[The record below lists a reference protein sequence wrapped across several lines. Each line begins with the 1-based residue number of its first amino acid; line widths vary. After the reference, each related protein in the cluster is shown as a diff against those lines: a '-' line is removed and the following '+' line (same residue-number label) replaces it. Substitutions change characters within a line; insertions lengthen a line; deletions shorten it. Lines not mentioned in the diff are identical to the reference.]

1 MATSLP
7 TSARIVII
15 GGGVIGTSIAY
26 HLTRSGEK
34 DVLLLEKSHLT
45 EGATWHAA
53 GLVGQFRS
61 QQNLMSLM
69 NDSVKLFDTLAEDTG
84 QEIDWHKFGSL
95 RLAQT
100 EERWKELLK
109 SYSAAQAVGF
119 EMNLLTPNEAR
130 EVYPLIET
138 SDLVGAAFIP
148 ADGYIDPNS
157 LTQAYAKGIR
167 ANGGSIFEG
176 VMVTDLLRAGDR
188 ITHVVTE
195 QGNIEVETVVNAA
208 GLWARQVGWMAGVE
222 IPAGVVEH
230 QYLVTEKSD
239 LIPDGLPALRDPD
252 GGFYAKPEPGALA
265 IGGWERQ
272 TNKVNPKEGFP
283 WQNERFLFD
292 GDMDRLQ
299 EFFEPAMH
307 RIPVLGELGMRTIV
321 NGPIPISPDGEPIMG
336 PVPGLSNFF
345 SACAFTSGIAAS
357 GGAGKAVSNWILE
370 GDPGLDLWPFDIRR
384 FGPLH
389 AGQRFLHDRAVESYS
404 KYYAIH
410 WPGEEME
417 SARGVR
423 RSPLYQTLKDQGAV
437 FGSKFG
443 WERANWF
450 AQGDIPQQDILG
462 FDRPQQDITIGR
474 EHRAAREGVVL
485 IDMTS
490 FTKFEISGP
499 DACRF
504 LQYLAV
510 ANVDKPVGGAT
521 YTQLCNEHGGIE
533 ADVTIIRRTE
543 DCFWLI
549 TGSALGVRDR
559 HWIESH
565 LQGDLDRRSNSR
577 RSSDESWTRSGEQ
590 WIHSGE
596 QSVRA
601 NSPGFNKVELRDIT
615 SAHGVINLAGPLARK
630 VLEKVCDDDVS
641 HQAFPFMAAKDIRV
655 GYAPALAYRVTYIGE
670 LGWELY
676 IPSEYLQYVYELLQ
690 QAGEEFGI
698 TNIGYRA
705 IDSLR
710 LEKRYLAWGV
720 DITPDY
726 NPFEAGLQF
735 LIDWDKGDF
744 IGAEALARIKQEG
757 VQQKLVCLAL
767 DKPLPVFGGEAIF
780 CGDRVVAQTT
790 SGNFGYSTGKSLVLG
805 YLPVDVLDQ
814 SDFTVEAFGERS
826 PASIV
831 KGSIYDPK
839 REKILC

>member
-1 MATSLP
+1 MTTPLP
-7 TSARIVII
+7 SSARYVII

-26 HLTRSGEK
+26 HLTLAGEA
-34 DVLLLEKSHLT
+34 DVLLLEKSSLT

-69 NDSVKLFDTLAEDTG
+69 NDSVQLFDGLADATG
-84 QEIDWHKFGSL
+84 QDPGWRKFGSL
-95 RLAQT
+95 RLAQS
-100 EERWKELLK
+100 EDRWKELLK

-119 EMNLLTPNEAR
+119 EMHMLTPREAGD
-130 EVYPLIET
+130 VYPLLET

-157 LTQAYAKGIR
+157 LTQAYAKGTR
-167 ANGGSIFEG
+167 ANGGKIIEG
-176 VMVTDLLRAGDR
+176 VMVNGLRRDQDR
-188 ITHVVTE
+188 ITHVETE
-195 QGNIEVETVVNAA
+195 QGAIEVETVVNAA

-230 QYLVTEKSD
+230 QYLVTEKSEQ
-239 LIPDGLPALRDPD
+239 IPPGLPALRDPD

-265 IGGWERQ
+265 IGGWERE
-272 TNKVNPKEGFP
+272 TRKVNPREGFP
-283 WQNERFLFD
+283 WENERHLFD
-292 GDMDRLQ
+292 GDLDRIE
-299 EFFEPAMH
+299 EFFEPAMR
-307 RIPVLGELGMRTIV
+307 RIPILGELGMRSIV

-336 PVPGLSNFF
+336 PVPGLRNFYA
-345 SACAFTSGIAAS
+345 ACAFTSGIAAS
-357 GGAGKAVSNWILE
+357 GGAGKALANWILH
-370 GDPGLDLWPFDIRR
+370 GDPGLDLWAFDVRR
-384 FGPLH
+384 FGSLH

-410 WPGEEME
+410 WPGEELE

-423 RSPLYQTLKDQGAV
+423 RSPLYQTLKQQGAV

-450 AQGDIPQQDILG
+450 SYGDIPQQDVHG
-462 FDRPQQDITIGR
+462 FDRPQQDITVGR
-474 EHRAAREGVVL
+474 EHRAAREAVVL
-485 IDMTS
+485 IDMSS

-499 DACRF
+499 DACGF

-510 ANVDKPVGGAT
+510 ANIDRESGGAT
-521 YTQLCNEHGGIE
+521 YTQLCNERGGIE
-533 ADVTIIRRTE
+533 ADVTIIRRSR

-549 TGSALGVRDR
+549 TGSGLGVRDR
-559 HWIESH
+559 HWIESQ
-565 LQGDLDRRSNSR
+565 LQA
-577 RSSDESWTRSGEQ
+577 TQ
-590 WIHSGE
+590 FK
-596 QSVRA
+596 Q
-601 NSPGFNKVELRDIT
+601 VEIRDIT

-630 VLEKVCDDDVS
+630 VLQKVCDDDLD
-641 HQAFPFMAAKDIRV
+641 HAAFPFMTAKDVRI

-676 IPSEYLQYVYELLQ
+676 VPSEYLQYVYEELQ
-690 QAGEEFGI
+690 QAGAEFGI

-710 LEKRYLAWGV
+710 LEKRYLAWGA

-726 NPFEAGLQF
+726 NPFEAGLEF
-735 LIDWDKGDF
+735 LIDWNKGDF
-744 IGAEALARIKQEG
+744 IGAQALARIKREG
-757 VQQKLVCLAL
+757 VQRKLVCLAL

-780 CGDRVVAQTT
+780 CDGEVVAQTT
-790 SGNFGYSTGKSLVLG
+790 SGNFGYSVGNSLVLG
-805 YLPVDVLDQ
+805 YLPVEALERN
-814 SDFTVEAFGERS
+814 DFMVEAFGERS

-831 KGSIYDPK
+831 KGAAYDPK
-839 REKILC
+839 REKILR

>member
-1 MATSLP
+1 MAASIP

-34 DVLLLEKSHLT
+34 DVVLLEKSHLT

-69 NDSVKLFDTLAEDTG
+69 NDSVNLFDKLGEETG

-100 EERWKELLK
+100 EARWKELLR

-119 EMNLLTPNEAR
+119 EMNLLTPSEAH

-138 SDLVGAAFIP
+138 GDLVGAAFIP

-167 ANGGSIFEG
+167 ANGGRIFEG
-176 VMVTDLLRAGDR
+176 VMATDLLRAGKR
-188 ITHVVTE
+188 ITHVVTA

-222 IPAGVVEH
+222 IPAAVVEH

-265 IGGWERQ
+265 IGGWERK
-272 TNKVNPKEGFP
+272 TNTVNPKGGFP

-292 GDMDRLQ
+292 ADTDRLA
-299 EFFEPAMH
+299 EFFEPAMR

-357 GGAGKAVSNWILE
+357 GGAGKAVANWIVE

-384 FGPLH
+384 FGALH
-389 AGQRFLHDRAVESYS
+389 AGQHFLHERAVESYS
-404 KYYAIH
+404 RYYAIH
-410 WPGEEME
+410 WPGEELE

-423 RSPLYQTLKDQGAV
+423 RSPLYQTLKQQGAV

-462 FDRPQQDITIGR
+462 FDRPQQDITVGR
-474 EHRAAREGVVL
+474 EHRAARQGVVL
-485 IDMTS
+485 IDMSS

-499 DACRF
+499 QACAF

-510 ANVDKPVGGAT
+510 ANVDKVPGGAS
-521 YTQLCNEHGGIE
+521 YTQLCNQRGGIE
-533 ADVTIIRRTE
+533 ADVTIIRRTQ

-559 HWIESH
+559 HWIESY
-565 LQGDLDRRSNSR
+565 LSGSSENQIKSQRSKNPQ
-577 RSSDESWTRSGEQ
+577 WTRSGEQ
-590 WIHSGE
+590 WTPSAEHTMKSIS
-596 QSVRA
+596 R
-601 NSPGFNKVELRDIT
+601 GFSKVELRDIT

-630 VLEKVCDDDVS
+630 VLQKVCDEDVS
-641 HQAFPFMAAKDIRV
+641 HDAFPFMAAKDIRI

-676 IPSEYLQYVYELLQ
+676 IPSEYLQYAYQVLQ
-690 QAGEEFGI
+690 QAGAEFGI
-698 TNIGYRA
+698 TDIGYRA

-735 LIDWDKGDF
+735 LIDWNKGDF
-744 IGAEALARIKQEG
+744 IGAEALARIRQEG
-757 VQQKLVCLAL
+757 VRQKLVCLAL
-767 DKPLPVFGGEAIF
+767 DDPLPVFGGEAIF
-780 CGDRVVAQTT
+780 CGDKVVAQTT
-790 SGNFGYSTGKSLVLG
+790 SGNFGYSVGNSLVLG
-805 YLPVDVLDQ
+805 YLPVEVLEHG
-814 SDFTVEAFGERS
+814 DFMVEAFGERS
-826 PASIV
+826 AASIV
-831 KGSIYDPK
+831 KGAIYDPA

>member
-1 MATSLP
+1 MAASLP
-7 TSARIVII
+7 TSARIAII
-15 GGGVIGTSIAY
+15 GGGVIGTGIAY

-34 DVLLLEKSHLT
+34 DVVLLEKSRLT

-69 NDSVKLFDTLAEDTG
+69 NDSVKLFDILAEETG

-100 EERWKELLK
+100 EDRWKELLK
-109 SYSAAQAVGF
+109 SHSAAQAVGF

-130 EVYPLIET
+130 DLYPLIET
-138 SDLVGAAFIP
+138 DDLVGAAFIP

-157 LTQAYAKGIR
+157 LTQAYAKGAR
-167 ANGGSIFEG
+167 ANGGRIFEG
-176 VMVTDLLRAGDR
+176 VMVNNLLRDGDR
-188 ITHVVTE
+188 ITHLVTE
-195 QGNIEVETVVNAA
+195 QGNIEVETVINAA

-239 LIPDGLPALRDPD
+239 LIPAGLPALRDPD

-265 IGGWERQ
+265 IGGWEKQ
-272 TNKVNPKEGFP
+272 TNSVNPKEGFP
-283 WQNERFLFD
+283 WQNERHLFD
-292 GDMDRLQ
+292 GDMDRLS
-299 EFFEPAMH
+299 EFFEPAIR

-321 NGPIPISPDGEPIMG
+321 NGPIPISPDGEPIIG

-345 SACAFTSGIAAS
+345 AACAFTSGIAAS
-357 GGAGKAVSNWILE
+357 GGAGKAVANWILE

-389 AGQRFLHDRAVESYS
+389 AGQKFLHDRAVESYS

-410 WPGEEME
+410 WPGEELE
-417 SARGVR
+417 SSRGVR

-450 AQGDIPQQDILG
+450 AHGDIPQQEVYG
-462 FDRPQQDITIGR
+462 FDRPQQALTVGR
-474 EHRAAREGVVL
+474 EHLAAREGVVL
-485 IDMTS
+485 IDMSS
-490 FTKFEISGP
+490 FTKFEISGSQ
-499 DACRF
+499 ACQF
-504 LQYLAV
+504 LNYLAV
-510 ANVDKPVGGAT
+510 ANVDKEPGGAT
-521 YTQLCNEHGGIE
+521 YTQLCNERGGIE
-533 ADVTIIRRTE
+533 ADVTIIRRSE

-549 TGSALGVRDR
+549 TGSGLGVRDR

-565 LQGDLDRRSNSR
+565 LHGILDRHINPDRFSN
-577 RSSDESWTRSGEQ
+577 EQWTRSGERS
-590 WIHSGE
+590 I
-596 QSVRA
+596 RPNA
-601 NSPGFNKVELRDIT
+601 PGFDKVELRDIT
-615 SAHGVINLAGPLARK
+615 SAYGVINLAGPLARK
-630 VLEKVCDDDVS
+630 VLQKVCDEDLS
-641 HQAFPFMAAKDIRV
+641 HEAFPFMAARDIRI

-676 IPSEYLQYVYELLQ
+676 IPSEYLQYVYEELQ

-744 IGAEALARIKQEG
+744 IGAEALAEIRQQG
-757 VQQKLVCLAL
+757 VRQKLVCLAL
-767 DKPLPVFGGEAIF
+767 HNPLPVFGGEAIF
-780 CGDRVVAQTT
+780 CDDKVVAQTT
-790 SGNFGYSTGKSLVLG
+790 SGNFGYSIGKSLVLG
-805 YLPVDVLDQ
+805 YLPVDVLDR
-814 SDFTVEAFGERS
+814 SDFGVEAFGERT

-831 KGSIYDPK
+831 KGAIYDPK

>member
-1 MATSLP
+1 MTASIPAST
-7 TSARIVII
+7 RIVVI

-26 HLTRSGEK
+26 HLARAGAK
-34 DVLLLEKSHLT
+34 DVLLLEKSKLT

-69 NDSVKLFDTLAEDTG
+69 NDSVKLFDRLGQETG
-84 QEIDWHKFGSL
+84 QDLGWRKFGSI

-100 EERWKELLK
+100 ENRWKELLK

-119 EMNLLTPNEAR
+119 EMNLLTPSEAG
-130 EVYPLIET
+130 ELYPLIET
-138 SDLVGAAFIP
+138 ADLVGAAFIP

-167 ANGGSIFEG
+167 ANGGRIVEG
-176 VMVTDLLRAGDR
+176 VMVTDMVHDKNR
-188 ITHVVTE
+188 ITQVVTD
-195 QGNIEVETVVNAA
+195 QGSIAVETVVNAA
-208 GLWARQVGWMAGVE
+208 GLWARQLGWMAGVE
-222 IPAGVVEH
+222 IPAAVVEH

-272 TNKVNPKEGFP
+272 TNKVNPREGFP

-292 GDMDRLQ
+292 GNMDRLA
-299 EFFEPAMH
+299 EFFEPAMQ
-307 RIPVLGELGMRTIV
+307 RIPALGELGMRSIV

-336 PVPGLSNFF
+336 PVPGLDNFF

-357 GGAGKAVSNWILE
+357 GGAGKAMANWILE

-389 AGQRFLHDRAVESYS
+389 AGQKFLHDRAVESYS

-410 WPGEEME
+410 WPGEELE
-417 SARGVR
+417 AARGVR
-423 RSPLYQTLKDQGAV
+423 RSPLYQTLRDQGAV

-450 AQGDIPQQDILG
+450 AQNSIAQQDVHG
-462 FDRPQQDITIGR
+462 FDRPQQDITVGC

-485 IDMTS
+485 VDMSS
-490 FTKFEISGP
+490 FTKFEISGV

-510 ANVDKPVGGAT
+510 ANVDKQPGGAS
-521 YTQLCNEHGGIE
+521 YTQLCNQRGGIE
-533 ADVTIIRRTE
+533 ADVTIIRRSE

-549 TGSALGVRDR
+549 TGSGFGVRDR
-559 HWIESH
+559 HWIERNLKGYGSA
-565 LQGDLDRRSNSR
+565 
-577 RSSDESWTRSGEQ
+577 T
-590 WIHSGE
+590 
-596 QSVRA
+596 
-601 NSPGFNKVELRDIT
+601 VEIRDIT
-615 SAHGVINLAGPLARK
+615 STYGVINLAGPLARK
-630 VLEKVCDDDVS
+630 VLQKVCDDDVS
-641 HQAFPFMAAKDIRV
+641 HEAFPFMAAKDIRI
-655 GYAPALAYRVTYIGE
+655 GYAPALAYRVSYIGE

-676 IPSEYLQYVYELLQ
+676 IPSEYLQYAYETLQ
-690 QAGEEFGI
+690 QAGEEFDI
-698 TNIGYRA
+698 TNMGYRA

-735 LIDWDKGDF
+735 SIDWNKGDF
-744 IGAEALARIKQEG
+744 VGAEALEKIKQQG
-757 VQQKLVCLAL
+757 VSQKLACLAL
-767 DKPLPVFGGEAIF
+767 NKPLPVFGGEAVF
-780 CGDRVVAQTT
+780 LGDKVVAQTT
-790 SGNFGYSTGKSLVLG
+790 SGNFGYMVGKSLVLC
-805 YLPVDVLDQ
+805 YLPVDLLDENKFMVQ
-814 SDFTVEAFGERS
+814 SFDEKS
-826 PASIV
+826 NASLV
-831 KGSIYDPK
+831 KGAAYDPERK
-839 REKILC
+839 KMLC

>member
-1 MATSLP
+1 MTASFP

-34 DVLLLEKSHLT
+34 DVVLLEKSHLT
-45 EGATWHAA
+45 EGGTWHAA

-69 NDSVKLFDTLAEDTG
+69 SDSVKLFDTLAEETG
-84 QEIDWHKFGSL
+84 QDPDWHKVGSL
-95 RLAQT
+95 RLAQS
-100 EERWKELLK
+100 ENRWKELLK

-119 EMNLLTPNEAR
+119 EMNLLTPSEAR
-130 EVYPLIET
+130 DLYPLIEID
-138 SDLVGAAFIP
+138 DLVGAAFIP
-148 ADGYIDPNS
+148 EDGYIDPNS
-157 LTQAYAKGIR
+157 LTQAYARGIR
-167 ANGGSIFEG
+167 ANGGQIFEG
-176 VMVTDLLRAGDR
+176 VMASDLLRESDR
-188 ITHVVTE
+188 ITHVVTD
-195 QGNIEVETVVNAA
+195 QGSIEVETVVNAA
-208 GLWARQVGWMAGVE
+208 GLWARQIGWMAGVE

-239 LIPDGLPALRDPD
+239 QIPTGLPALRDPD

-272 TNKVNPKEGFP
+272 TNTVNPKEGFP
-283 WQNERFLFD
+283 WENERHLFD
-292 GDMDRLQ
+292 GDMDRLA
-299 EFFEPAMH
+299 EFFEPAMR
-307 RIPVLGELGMRTIV
+307 RIPILAELGMRTIV

-345 SACAFTSGIAAS
+345 AACAFTSGIAAS
-357 GGAGKAVSNWILE
+357 GGAGKAVANWILE

-410 WPGEEME
+410 WPGEELE

-450 AQGDIPQQDILG
+450 ASGEIPQRDVLG
-462 FDRPQQDITIGR
+462 FDRPQQDITVGR
-474 EHRAAREGVVL
+474 EHLAARKGVVL
-485 IDMTS
+485 IDMSS

-499 DACRF
+499 RACEF

-510 ANVDKPVGGAT
+510 ANVDKEPGGAT
-521 YTQLCNEHGGIE
+521 YTQLCNQRGGIE
-533 ADVTIIRRTE
+533 ADVTIIRRSE

-549 TGSALGVRDR
+549 TGSGLGVRDR
-559 HWIESH
+559 HWIDSQ
-565 LQGDLDRRSNSR
+565 LISYLDQHGHSSR
-577 RSSDESWTRSGEQ
+577 
-590 WIHSGE
+590 
-596 QSVRA
+596 
-601 NSPGFNKVELRDIT
+601 FNQVVVRDIS

-630 VLEKVCDDDVS
+630 VLQKVCDADLS
-641 HQAFPFMAAKDIRV
+641 HDTFPFMATRDIRI

-698 TNIGYRA
+698 INIGYRA

-710 LEKRYLAWGV
+710 MEKRYLAWGI

-744 IGAEALARIKQEG
+744 IGAQALAKIRQDG
-757 VQQKLVCLAL
+757 VQQKLACLVL
-767 DKPLPVFGGEAIF
+767 NDPLPVFGGEAIF
-780 CGDRVVAQTT
+780 ADGRVVAQTT
-790 SGNFGYSTGKSLVLG
+790 SGNFGYSIEKSLVLG
-805 YLPVDVLDQ
+805 YLPVELLK
-814 SDFTVEAFGERS
+814 SGDFEIEAFGQRS
-826 PASIV
+826 SASLI
-831 KGSIYDPK
+831 KGAAYDPD
-839 REKILC
+839 RAKILC

>member
-1 MATSLP
+1 MTAQLP
-7 TSARIVII
+7 PSVRYLVI

-26 HLTRSGEK
+26 HLTRAGEN
-34 DVLLLEKSHLT
+34 DVLLLEKSSLT

-69 NDSVKLFDTLAEDTG
+69 NDSVQLFDDLAAETG
-84 QEIDWHKFGSL
+84 QDPGWRKLGSL
-95 RLAQT
+95 RLAQS
-100 EERWKELLK
+100 EDRWKELLK

-119 EMNLLTPNEAR
+119 EMHMLTPREAGD
-130 EVYPLIET
+130 VYPLIET

-167 ANGGSIFEG
+167 ANGGTIIEG
-176 VMVTDLLRAGDR
+176 VMVTGLRREGGR
-188 ITHVVTE
+188 ITHVETA
-195 QGNIEVETVVNAA
+195 QGAIEVETVVNAA

-239 LIPDGLPALRDPD
+239 KIPAGLPALRDPD
-252 GGFYAKPEPGALA
+252 GGYYAKPEPGALA

-272 TNKVNPKEGFP
+272 TRKVNPREGFP
-283 WQNERFLFD
+283 WENERHLFD
-292 GDMDRLQ
+292 GDMDRIE
-299 EFFEPAMH
+299 EFFEPAMW
-307 RIPVLGELGMRTIV
+307 RIPILGELGMRSIV

-345 SACAFTSGIAAS
+345 AACAFTSGIAAS
-357 GGAGKAVSNWILE
+357 GGAGKALANWMLH
-370 GDPGLDLWPFDIRR
+370 GDPGLDLWAFDVRR

-410 WPGEEME
+410 WPGEELE

-423 RSPLYQTLKDQGAV
+423 RSPLYHLLKQQGAV

-450 AQGDIPQQDILG
+450 SYGDIEQRDVHG
-462 FDRPQQDITIGR
+462 FDRPQQDITVGR
-474 EHRAAREGVVL
+474 EHRAAREAVVL
-485 IDMTS
+485 IDMSS
-490 FTKFEISGP
+490 FTKFEISGRE
-499 DACRF
+499 ACGF

-510 ANVDKPVGGAT
+510 ANVDRDPGGAG
-521 YTQLCNEHGGIE
+521 YTQLCNERGGIE
-533 ADVTIIRRTE
+533 ADVTVIRRAG

-549 TGSALGVRDR
+549 TGSGLGVRDR
-559 HWIESH
+559 HWIESK
-565 LQGDLDRRSNSR
+565 LQASEFS
-577 RSSDESWTRSGEQ
+577 Q
-590 WIHSGE
+590 
-596 QSVRA
+596 
-601 NSPGFNKVELRDIT
+601 VEIRDIT
-615 SAHGVINLAGPLARK
+615 SAHGVINLAGPLARE
-630 VLEKVCDDDVS
+630 VLQKVCDADLGDA
-641 HQAFPFMAAKDIRV
+641 AFPFMTAQDVRV

-676 IPSEYLQYVYELLQ
+676 IPSEYLQYVYEELQ
-690 QAGEEFGI
+690 QAGAEFGV

-710 LEKRYLAWGV
+710 LEKRYLAWGT

-726 NPFEAGLQF
+726 NPFEAGLEF
-735 LIDWDKGDF
+735 LIDWKKGDF
-744 IGAEALARIKQEG
+744 IGAEALARIKREG
-757 VQQKLVCLAL
+757 LSRAR
-767 DKPLPVFGGEAIF
+767 G
-780 CGDRVVAQTT
+780 T
-790 SGNFGYSTGKSLVLG
+790 
-805 YLPVDVLDQ
+805 
-814 SDFTVEAFGERS
+814 
-826 PASIV
+826 PAGV
-831 KGSIYDPK
+831 
-839 REKILC
+839 RR

>member
-1 MATSLP
+1 MAASLP
-7 TSARIVII
+7 TSARIAII
-15 GGGVIGTSIAY
+15 GGGVIGTAIAY

-34 DVLLLEKSHLT
+34 DVVLLEKSRLT

-69 NDSVKLFDTLAEDTG
+69 NDSVKLFDILAEETG

-100 EERWKELLK
+100 EDRWKELLK
-109 SYSAAQAVGF
+109 SHSAAQAVGF

-130 EVYPLIET
+130 DLYPLIET
-138 SDLVGAAFIP
+138 DDLVGAAFIP

-157 LTQAYAKGIR
+157 LTQAYAKGAR
-167 ANGGSIFEG
+167 ANGGRIFEG
-176 VMVTDLLRAGDR
+176 VMVNNLLRDGDR
-188 ITHVVTE
+188 ITHLVTE
-195 QGNIEVETVVNAA
+195 QGNIEVETVINAA

-239 LIPDGLPALRDPD
+239 LIPAGLPALRDPD

-265 IGGWERQ
+265 IGGWEKQ
-272 TNKVNPKEGFP
+272 TNSVNPKEGFP
-283 WQNERFLFD
+283 WQNERHLFD
-292 GDMDRLQ
+292 GDMDRLS
-299 EFFEPAMH
+299 EFFEPAIR

-321 NGPIPISPDGEPIMG
+321 NGPIPISPDGEPIIG

-345 SACAFTSGIAAS
+345 AACAFTSGIAAS
-357 GGAGKAVSNWILE
+357 GGAGKAVANWILE

-389 AGQRFLHDRAVESYS
+389 AGQKFLHDRAVESYS

-410 WPGEEME
+410 WPGEELE

-450 AQGDIPQQDILG
+450 AHGDIPQQEVYG
-462 FDRPQQDITIGR
+462 FDRPQQALTVGR
-474 EHRAAREGVVL
+474 EHLAAREGVVL
-485 IDMTS
+485 IDMSS
-490 FTKFEISGP
+490 FTKFEISGSQ
-499 DACRF
+499 ACQF
-504 LQYLAV
+504 LNYLAV
-510 ANVDKPVGGAT
+510 ANVDKESGGAT
-521 YTQLCNEHGGIE
+521 YTQLCNERGGIE
-533 ADVTIIRRTE
+533 ADVTIIRRSE

-549 TGSALGVRDR
+549 TGSGLGVRDR

-565 LQGDLDRRSNSR
+565 LHGILDRHINPDRFSN
-577 RSSDESWTRSGEQ
+577 EQWTRSGERS
-590 WIHSGE
+590 I
-596 QSVRA
+596 RPNA
-601 NSPGFNKVELRDIT
+601 PGFDKVELRDIT
-615 SAHGVINLAGPLARK
+615 SAYGVINLAGPLARK
-630 VLEKVCDDDVS
+630 VLQKVCDEDLS
-641 HQAFPFMAAKDIRV
+641 HEAFPFMAARDIRI

-676 IPSEYLQYVYELLQ
+676 IPSEYLQYVYEELQ

-744 IGAEALARIKQEG
+744 IGAEALAEIRQQG
-757 VQQKLVCLAL
+757 VRQKLVCLAL
-767 DKPLPVFGGEAIF
+767 HNPLPVFGGEAIF
-780 CGDRVVAQTT
+780 CDDKVVAQTT
-790 SGNFGYSTGKSLVLG
+790 SGNFGYSIGKSLVLG
-805 YLPVDVLDQ
+805 YLPVDVLDR
-814 SDFTVEAFGERS
+814 SDFGVEAFGERT

-831 KGSIYDPK
+831 KGAIYDPK

>member
-1 MATSLP
+1 MAASIP

-15 GGGVIGTSIAY
+15 GGGVIGTSIAF
-26 HLTRSGEK
+26 HLTRCGEK
-34 DVLLLEKSHLT
+34 DVVLLEKSHLT

-69 NDSVKLFDTLAEDTG
+69 NDSVKLFDTLTAETG
-84 QEIDWHKFGSL
+84 QEIDWRKFGSL

-100 EERWKELLK
+100 EDRWKELLK

-130 EVYPLIET
+130 DIYPLIET
-138 SDLVGAAFIP
+138 ADLVGAAFIP

-157 LTQAYAKGIR
+157 LTQAYAKGTR
-167 ANGGSIFEG
+167 ANGGRIFEG
-176 VMVTDLLRAGDR
+176 VMVSDLLRVGDR

-265 IGGWERQ
+265 IGGWEKQ
-272 TNKVNPKEGFP
+272 TNSVNPKEGFP
-283 WQNERFLFD
+283 WHNERHLFD
-292 GDMDRLQ
+292 GDMDRLE
-299 EFFEPAMH
+299 EFFEPAMQ

-336 PVPGLSNFF
+336 PVPGLSNFY

-357 GGAGKAVSNWILE
+357 GGAGKAVANWILE

-389 AGQRFLHDRAVESYS
+389 AGQSFLHDRAVESYS

-410 WPGEEME
+410 WPGEELE

-423 RSPLYQTLKDQGAV
+423 RSPLYQTLKQQGAV

-450 AQGDIPQQDILG
+450 AHGDIPQIDVFG
-462 FDRPQQDITIGR
+462 FDRPQQDITVGR

-485 IDMTS
+485 IDMSS
-490 FTKFEISGP
+490 FTKFEISGSQ
-499 DACRF
+499 ACSF

-510 ANVDKPVGGAT
+510 ANVDKEPGGAT
-521 YTQLCNEHGGIE
+521 YTQLCNQRGGIE
-533 ADVTIIRRTE
+533 ADVTIIRRSE

-549 TGSALGVRDR
+549 TGSALGIRDR
-559 HWIESH
+559 HWIESNLKTYTADH
-565 LQGDLDRRSNSR
+565 GDRWRSQ
-577 RSSDESWTRSGEQ
+577 GEQ
-590 WIHSGE
+590 W
-596 QSVRA
+596 VRSNA
-601 NSPGFNKVELRDIT
+601 VNVEIRDIT
-615 SAHGVINLAGPLARK
+615 SSYGVLNVAGPLARK
-630 VLEKVCDDDVS
+630 VLQKVCDEDLR
-641 HQAFPFMAAKDIRV
+641 HEAFPFMAAKDIRI

-676 IPSEYLQYVYELLQ
+676 IPSEYLQYAYEELQ
-690 QAGEEFGI
+690 AAGEEFGI

-726 NPFEAGLQF
+726 NPYEAGLQF

-744 IGAEALARIKQEG
+744 IGSEALAKIRKEG

-767 DKPLPVFGGEAIF
+767 DNPLPVFGGEAVF
-780 CGDRVVAQTT
+780 CGDKVVAQTT

-831 KGSIYDPK
+831 KGAIYDPK

>member
-1 MATSLP
+1 MTASLP
-7 TSARIVII
+7 SSARIVII

-34 DVLLLEKSHLT
+34 DVVLLEKSQLT

-69 NDSVKLFDTLAEDTG
+69 NDSVKLFDGLAEKTG
-84 QEIDWHKFGSL
+84 QEIDWHKLGSL

-100 EERWKELLK
+100 PDRWKELLK

-119 EMNLLTPNEAR
+119 EMNLLTPNEVR
-130 EVYPLIET
+130 DVYPPIET
-138 SDLVGAAFIP
+138 GDLIGAAFIP

-157 LTQAYAKGIR
+157 LTQAYAKGTR
-167 ANGGSIFEG
+167 TNGGRIFEG
-176 VMVTDLLRAGDR
+176 VMVSELRRDGDR
-188 ITHVVTE
+188 ISHVVTDE
-195 QGNIEVETVVNAA
+195 VTIEVETVVNAA

-239 LIPDGLPALRDPD
+239 LIPPGLPALRDPD

-265 IGGWERQ
+265 IGGWEKETRS
-272 TNKVNPKEGFP
+272 VNPREGFP
-283 WQNERFLFD
+283 WENERHLFD
-292 GDMDRLQ
+292 GDMDRLE
-299 EFFEPAMH
+299 EFFEPAMR

-357 GGAGKAVSNWILE
+357 GGAGKAVANWILE

-389 AGQRFLHDRAVESYS
+389 AGHRFLHDRAVESYR

-410 WPGEEME
+410 WPSEELE
-417 SARGVR
+417 TARGVR

-450 AQGDIPQQDILG
+450 AHGDIPQQDILG
-462 FDRPQQDITIGR
+462 FDRPQQEITVGR
-474 EHRAAREGVVL
+474 EHLAAREAVVL

-490 FTKFEISGP
+490 FTKFEISGRQ
-499 DACRF
+499 ACKF

-510 ANVDKPVGGAT
+510 ANVDREPGGAT
-521 YTQLCNEHGGIE
+521 YTQLCNQRGGIE
-533 ADVTIIRRTE
+533 ADVTIIRRSE
-543 DCFWLI
+543 DCYWLI

-565 LQGDLDRRSNSR
+565 LQSR
-577 RSSDESWTRSGEQ
+577 HRPIDSERSSGAQWTRSGEQ
-590 WIHSGE
+590 WIPSGE
-596 QSVRA
+596 PTMRL
-601 NSPGFNKVELRDIT
+601 NSPGFPQVEIRDIT
-615 SAHGVINLAGPLARK
+615 SAYGVINLAGPLARK
-630 VLEKVCDDDVS
+630 VLQKVCDDDVG
-641 HQAFPFMAAKDIRV
+641 HDAFPFMAARDIRI

-690 QAGEEFGI
+690 QAGKEFGI

-744 IGAEALARIKQEG
+744 VGAEALSRIRQEG
-757 VQQKLVCLAL
+757 IRQKLVCLAL
-767 DKPLPVFGGEAIF
+767 DDPLPVFGGEAVF
-780 CGDRVVAQTT
+780 SDGEVVAQTT

-805 YLPVDVLDQ
+805 YLPVEQLDKGE
-814 SDFTVEAFGERS
+814 FMVEAFGEHS
-826 PASIV
+826 TASII
-831 KGSIYDPK
+831 KGAIYDPS